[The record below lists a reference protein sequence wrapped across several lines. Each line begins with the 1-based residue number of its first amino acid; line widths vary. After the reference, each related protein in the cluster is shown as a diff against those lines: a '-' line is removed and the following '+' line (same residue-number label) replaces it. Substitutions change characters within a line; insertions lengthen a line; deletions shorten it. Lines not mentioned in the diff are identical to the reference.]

1 MRIAAALLFALAAA
15 APSARAA
22 SAMKLKPA
30 PRDEAADLQGRKGPA
45 RVKAPTSEDDV
56 ARGEAAD
63 KKRDELIDELKT
75 IIPRI
80 PEGERKADLD
90 FQLAELWWEKSR
102 YVSLQEVKRYDD
114 AYSEWLKARKGEEPK
129 ASTRESDAYRK
140 EALKLYQ
147 VILKD
152 YPTYPRKDEVLFVVA
167 YNLYESGSK
176 AEAIQSYNTLIKQ
189 YPQSR
194 FVPDAYVQMGEHY
207 FQSNDLTRARAAFEK
222 AAAFKLPKLYPFAIY
237 KLAWCDYNAQEYNGS
252 IAKFKEVI
260 AYSETQADKAGTR
273 DRIQL
278 KNEALKDVVLA
289 YAQIDAIDSA
299 VTYLK
304 EKGGPKALDYVNK
317 LAATF
322 FDTGKFDQAIRVYRE
337 LETEAP
343 AHVRAPAWQQK
354 ILLAYDKLNKRDR
367 VVAEMKRLVADYGP
381 QSAWARANAEQKG
394 ALAEASDL
402 AESALRELVQ
412 DYHQEAIKTKSVA
425 TYKLARDI
433 YKQYLETFPDA
444 ETAYSM
450 RFYYAEILYA
460 LEEWDPAADQYA
472 LVAEADAK
480 GQYAVRAAY
489 DAILSLE
496 KSIAIAKGK
505 LKKHDLAD
513 ATRIDERKAKGQVEQ
528 SRTIKIEKVTRE
540 TEEQPIPENEQK
552 LIAACEK
559 YLAVAG
565 HSKDE
570 IVIRYKAAFVYYDHR
585 HYVEAAKRFGDI
597 ILRWPNDSWSQKA
610 ADLSLDILNTKEEWL
625 ALSDLSRK
633 FHEDRRLAP
642 PGSEFE
648 KRVARLGEGA
658 RFKYVMDIY
667 EKKKD
672 YALAAKEFRGFVA
685 TYPRSENAPKALYN
699 ALVIADK
706 AEQLDVE
713 IAAGEQL
720 LKDYPK
726 AGEEILKLTVPA
738 LANACERA
746 ARYPEAIKWYEDA
759 QARWPADPKAADWLF
774 NAALWREGLGDD
786 PGALAGWQ
794 KYVRQY
800 ATRPDAARIAFN
812 IGLILERQKDYRKIN
827 DYWYGFEREWSRAA
841 TPGQLLLARYK
852 EGLAMRELRAN
863 DPNVPIVMG
872 EVAQRFRSLPDSEK
886 QPAVA
891 DAAAHARFLNIE
903 GAFNDF
909 MAIHFH
915 YTRQGDL
922 VYVLKVKNA
931 RMSRLLDSY
940 TEVIKFGSA
949 RWSEAALER
958 LGEAYRNFNKGL
970 LDAPM
975 PRGLDPEQQDLYRT
989 TLENQALPLED
1000 KATDAFEK
1008 AVQTGQK
1015 TGVYSEWLVKAE
1027 DYLREYKPDA
1037 YGEIHKP
1044 ALVDSDSSKPVGPD
1058 LAARPA
1064 DKPAGKPGEEPAN
1077 KPQQPSQ
1084 GPANSAPA
1092 AQAAARTGSGGD
1104 Q

>member
-1 MRIAAALLFALAAA
+1 MRGIAAALVAIALVAPA
-15 APSARAA
+15 APAA

-30 PRDEAADLQGRKGPA
+30 PKDEAADIEGRKGPA

-80 PEGERKADLD
+80 PEGERKADLY

-114 AYSEWLKARKGEEPK
+114 AFSEWMKARKGDEPK

-140 EALKLYQ
+140 EALKVYQ

-167 YNLYESGSK
+167 YNLYEAGGK
-176 AEAIQSYNTLIKQ
+176 AEAIQSYNTLVKQ

-222 AAAFKLPKLYPFAIY
+222 AAAYKLPKLYPFAIY
-237 KLAWCDYNAQEYNGS
+237 KLAWCDYNAQEYNRS
-252 IAKFKEVI
+252 IARFKEVI
-260 AYSETQADKAGTR
+260 SYSEAQADKIGPR

-278 KNEALKDVVLA
+278 KNEALKDIVLA
-289 YAQIDAIDSA
+289 YAQIDAIDTA
-299 VTYLK
+299 IAYLK
-304 EKGGPKALDYVNK
+304 EKGGDKALDYVNK

-322 FDTGKFDQAIRVYRE
+322 FDTGKFDQAIRVYRQ

-367 VVAEMKRLVADYGP
+367 VVSEIKRLVADYGP
-381 QSAWARANAEQKG
+381 QSAWARANKDQKG
-394 ALAEASDL
+394 ALAEAADL

-433 YKQYLETFPDA
+433 YRQYLETFPEA

-472 LVAEADAK
+472 LVADK
-480 GQYAVRAAY
+480 DPRGQYAVRAAY
-489 DAILSLE
+489 DAILALE
-496 KSIAIAKGK
+496 KSVAIARGK

-513 ATRIDERKAKGQVEQ
+513 ATKIDERKAKGQVEQ

-540 TEEQPIPENEQK
+540 TEEQPIPESEQR
-552 LIAACEK
+552 LTAACEK

-565 HSKDE
+565 HTKDE

-597 ILRWPNDSWSQKA
+597 ILRWPNDAWSQKA

-625 ALSDLSRK
+625 ALSDLARK

-648 KRVARLGEGA
+648 KRAARLGEGA
-658 RFKYVMDIY
+658 RFKYVMEIY

-672 YALAAKEFRGFVA
+672 YALAAKELRGFVA
-685 TYPRSENAPKALYN
+685 QYPHSENAPKALYN

-713 IAAGEQL
+713 TAAGEQL
-720 LKDYPK
+720 LRDYPG
-726 AGEEILKLTVPA
+726 AEDEIVKLTIPA
-738 LANACERA
+738 LANAYERA
-746 ARYPEAIKWYEDA
+746 ARYPEAVRWYEEA
-759 QARWPADPKAADWLF
+759 QTRWPADAKAPDWLF
-774 NAALWREGLGDD
+774 NAALWREGMGDD
-786 PGALAGWQ
+786 PGALADWR
-794 KYVRQY
+794 KYVSQY
-800 ATRPDAARIAFN
+800 ATRPDAAKIAFN
-812 IGLILERQKDYRKIN
+812 IGLILERQKDYRKISE
-827 DYWYGFEREWSRAA
+827 YWYGFAREWSRAA

-852 EGLAMRELRAN
+852 EGLAMRELRAG
-863 DPNVPIVMG
+863 DPNVPAVLG
-872 EVAQRFRSLPDSEK
+872 EAAQRFRSLSGSEK
-886 QPAVA
+886 LPPVV
-891 DAAAHARFLNIE
+891 DAAGHARFLGVE
-903 GAFNDF
+903 PAFNDF

-915 YTRQGDL
+915 YTRQADL
-922 VYVLKVKNA
+922 VHVLKVKNA
-931 RMSRLLDSY
+931 RLSKLLEAY
-940 TEVIKFGSA
+940 TDVIKVGSA
-949 RWSEAALER
+949 RWTEAALER

-975 PRGLDPEQQDLYRT
+975 PRGLDPEQQELYRT

-1015 TGVYSEWLVKAE
+1015 TGVYSEWLVKAV

-1037 YGEIHKP
+1037 YGDVHRP
-1044 ALVDSDSSKPVGPD
+1044 ALVDSDVARPVAPD
-1058 LAARPA
+1058 FTAMPAAR
-1064 DKPAGKPGEEPAN
+1064 ET
-1077 KPQQPSQ
+1077 
-1084 GPANSAPA
+1084 
-1092 AQAAARTGSGGD
+1092 R
-1104 Q
+1104 